1 LEGFLNLEGSGKL
14 SDAIIHSP
22 NRFSTPSVVTYRS
35 LVRLL
40 RELRIDAGKP
50 VIVHS
55 SLSALGMVQGGPN
68 VVVGALLEIFEALM
82 VPTFT
87 YKTLVVPEIG
97 PPNNA
102 VQYGTHTDRNKMA
115 EFFYPDMPV
124 DKLMGIIPETV
135 RQHPDAYRSGHPV
148 LSFAGINV
156 RQYLEKQMLNEPFAP
171 LAAMVD
177 DGGWVLLLGVD
188 QTANTSIHL
197 GERLAGRKTYTR
209 WALMSDMVVSC
220 ANFPFCSDGFNAIQP
235 LMDPFSKKTQI
246 GDALVQAMPLVE
258 LVETTRQLIQADPTA
273 LLCSRTDCQSC
284 NTIRSDVFTAR
295 QRK

>member
-1 LEGFLNLEGSGKL
+1 MSDTSAQTKL
-14 SDAIIHSP
+14 SKTSQA
-22 NRFSTPSVVTYRS
+22 VVTYRS
-35 LVRLL
+35 LVRAL
-40 RELRIDAGKP
+40 RELRIEAGSP

-55 SLSALGMVQGGPN
+55 SLSAFGVVQGGAK
-68 VVVGALLEIFEALM
+68 VVVGALLDIFDSVLA
-82 VPTFT
+82 PTFT
-87 YKTLVVPEIG
+87 YKTLVVPETG

-102 VQYGTHTDRNKMA
+102 VQYGAHTDRNRMA
-115 EFFYPDMPV
+115 EFFYPDMPA
-124 DKLMGIIPETV
+124 DQLMGIVAETL
-135 RQHPDAYRSGHPV
+135 RKHPGAYRSGHPV
-148 LSFAGINV
+148 LSFAGVNV

-177 DGGWVLLLGVD
+177 DGGWVLLMGVD
-188 QTANTSIHL
+188 HTANTCIHL

-235 LMDPFSKKTQI
+235 LMDPFSRKVHI
-246 GDALVQAMPLVE
+246 GRSLVQAVPMEE

-284 NTIRSDVFTAR
+284 NTIRSEVLSTR
-295 QRK
+295 RGH